1 MGHHAPGPGGAGF
14 SGLACALVL
23 LGGATGHAAVSST
36 LYAGFDAD
44 GNIRLTF
51 ADGTMIGTPSPPGTV
66 VPAGTYTIQV
76 NNNGLDDAG
85 GEHFFHLLG
94 PGVNLSVGNN
104 LYATLTWTAT
114 FQPSSTY
121 VYQDDQN
128 PTTIREVFGTPGSGA
143 GTVSPAAPQPVP
155 GASSRAPA
163 RAARRPRTTSSAL
176 PSLPFRGTLAGTVGP
191 TGKLTLTVKGKPVT
205 SLKSGRY
212 AIAVTDRS
220 PKNGFTVQESHAG
233 ATTVTG
239 GAVRR
244 QAQRDAHAP
253 AGPVVLLSRRSS
265 GRRRTSSSP
274 SDYCG

>member
-1 MGHHAPGPGGAGF
+1 MLPVPVGRLL
-14 SGLACALVL
+14 GLACALVL

-128 PTTIREVFGTPGSGA
+128 PTTIREVFGTPGS
-143 GTVSPAAPQPVP
+143 VRAP
-155 GASSRAPA
+155 SRRRRRSRCRARALPAPA

-176 PSLPFRGTLAGTVGP
+176 PSLRSA
-191 TGKLTLTVKGKPVT
+191 
-205 SLKSGRY
+205 
-212 AIAVTDRS
+212 ARS
-220 PKNGFTVQESHAG
+220 PGRSARPG
-233 ATTVTG
+233 S
-239 GAVRR
+239 
-244 QAQRDAHAP
+244 
-253 AGPVVLLSRRSS
+253 SR
-265 GRRRTSSSP
+265 SP
-274 SDYCG
+274 